1 MTHSSSTQDTSNT
14 PDMSDTS
21 KTHQADGS
29 TSPPKSLSEPAP
41 SFVKLAMRNMV
52 RKGGKSVF
60 HFFLTAFG
68 LLAILVSLAYLT
80 R

>member
-1 MTHSSSTQDTSNT
+1 MTHSSSTQDTSNI
-14 PDMSDTS
+14 PAPSDTS
-21 KTHQADGS
+21 KTHQTESDAS
-29 TSPPKSLSEPAP
+29 TPKSLSEPAP